1 MALIRPRSILLFIL
15 LIILT
20 AAKNVPEVGETQK
33 QSKKPSSTVAAPVS
47 ENPSDAKKENSD
59 NSRCVCGLFNT
70 QKPKENDDPII
81 YQFVMNVTCDE
92 SGEENCAKLCKAL
105 AEAAKERA
113 PQVLC
118 SALGHFNNLKAS
130 IHSNICGSKKW
141 VFTGLTS
148 PDEICCHESLP
159 TECNEKSAD

>member
-20 AAKNVPEVGETQK
+20 
-33 QSKKPSSTVAAPVS
+33 SSTGIGKS
-47 ENPSDAKKENSD
+47 KRCQKENSD